1 MNKNDLD
8 KELQRELDKDK
19 SSIEKRLN
27 NHQKEVELLKT
38 ELSNISLAEDIKNI
52 TDWFGK
58 KTGEVWKLNDIGH
71 SKKDE
76 RVYLLSIAYKKNFWS
91 FREEIIVIV
100 EYRNQ
105 QDRPEAMRYKNNLMF
120 VVSINNGYSGGSG
133 LSYEKAIESIKDFF
147 IQRAKLK
154 EQSKQ

>member
-27 NHQKEVELLKT
+27 DHQKEVELLKT
-38 ELSNISLAEDIKNI
+38 ELSDISLAEDLKNI
-52 TDWFGK
+52 TNWFEE
-58 KTGEVWKLNDIGH
+58 KTGEDWKLNDIGH

-76 RVYLLSIAYKKNFWS
+76 RVYLQSIAYKKNFWS
-91 FREEIIVIV
+91 FREEIIVLV
-100 EYRNQ
+100 EYWNQ
-105 QDRPEAMRYKNNLMF
+105 QDRPEAMRNKNNLKF
-120 VVSINNGYSGGSG
+120 VVRINNGYRGGTG

-147 IQRAKLK
+147 IQRVKLK